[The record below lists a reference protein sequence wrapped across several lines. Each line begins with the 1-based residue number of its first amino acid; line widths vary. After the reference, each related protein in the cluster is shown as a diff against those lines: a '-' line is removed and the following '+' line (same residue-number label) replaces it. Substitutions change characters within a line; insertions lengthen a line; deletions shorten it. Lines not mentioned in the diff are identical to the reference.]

1 MDTVSVK
8 LALSEAGVAAE
19 LLVYMLGELGY
30 EGFLEEDN
38 LLEAFVKAELYSQ
51 SKLDELLALED
62 FKNVHLLTVQQ
73 HADQNWNA
81 LWEESY
87 DDVIIGQ
94 RCRVRAPFHPVR
106 PDIEF
111 DLLIEPR
118 MSFGTAHHETTHMMI
133 ELLLDSEIAEK
144 SLLDMGCGTAVLA
157 ILGRKLGA
165 CPVVAIDNDEWA
177 VNNAKDNILLN
188 ETKDINIVFGD
199 ASKLSL
205 YKTDILVA
213 NINRNILLADLPV
226 YDTVLNH
233 GGLLFLSGF
242 YEDDLSSITEQCFS
256 LGLINGN
263 VITRN
268 KWCAAV
274 FHKP

>member
-30 EGFLEEDN
+30 EGFLEEDS

-118 MSFGTAHHETTHMMI
+118 MSFGTAHHETTH
-133 ELLLDSEIAEK
+133 
-144 SLLDMGCGTAVLA
+144 
-157 ILGRKLGA
+157 
-165 CPVVAIDNDEWA
+165 
-177 VNNAKDNILLN
+177 
-188 ETKDINIVFGD
+188 
-199 ASKLSL
+199 
-205 YKTDILVA
+205 
-213 NINRNILLADLPV
+213 
-226 YDTVLNH
+226 
-233 GGLLFLSGF
+233 
-242 YEDDLSSITEQCFS
+242 DD
-256 LGLINGN
+256 
-263 VITRN
+263 
-268 KWCAAV
+268 
-274 FHKP
+274 